1 MINLCLVVI
10 ATQFSETKK
19 REMER
24 MLIERKRFH
33 SSSTLASNSE
43 PGGCYDEMIKYI
55 SHLVRKSQ
63 RRINR
68 FLRRTAQARRRV
80 TPERAVSMT
89 LQPRRK
95 RRKKSD
101 QAKEPSFPYKV
112 DPSYGIQP
120 AKNVKGSNVDSPHAT
135 LDSLEGAELGI
146 STGPQ
151 RPAFLHVNNASIGF
165 PSVISLFSSN
175 SLPTPP
181 PTLRL
186 CSPPYVSHMSSVSSD
201 DFSGKYLLVPL
212 EIIRTSNRQS
222 TAGMAASVNEK
233 PGGKMHTFSRAASLN
248 CETCGGNYLPVVQ
261 IEDGRRRSSIC
272 RAASMVSGTC
282 GNNLPLPNEGARSR
296 RNSIMRAVSL
306 STEPCKNYLPVPKEG
321 NAERRNSFS
330 RAASMNSEPCKTYL
344 PIPGETS
351 RSRRN
356 SISRAASLNCE
367 SSSKILLPVPAEPL
381 GTRRNSIGRAASL
394 NSEPLRSCLSASKDL
409 PSAGWKNSVNQ
420 EASEDGESSKNYL
433 PVPGERV
440 RRNSIGRAASLNS
453 GDVLK
458 KYLPLPPDGNR
469 SRRNSISRA
478 ASLNSGQCGNNLSVP
493 QEQTH
498 KRQNSVSRMGSL
510 HSDKCTT
517 NYLSVPGES
526 VGKRRQSISRALS
539 LNTRGGQENSS
550 VIGQVSSLGN
560 KINVLD
566 RNLPKQR
573 ISVIRASSFCSESC
587 GKYVPLP
594 KDAPQCRRSSISRA
608 ASLNSGTCGKYEAL
622 SLNKTG
628 RCRSAMVA
636 SSNARMSN
644 DYLNKSHHRSMHT
657 VKFHSKG
664 QIES

>member
-63 RRINR
+63 RKLNR
-68 FLRRTAQARRRV
+68 FLRRTAHARRRV

-95 RRKKSD
+95 RRKKRD
-101 QAKEPSFPYKV
+101 QENEPSFPYKV
-112 DPSYGIQP
+112 DPNYGLQP
-120 AKNVKGSNVDSPHAT
+120 TKHMKSNVDSPHAT

-186 CSPPYVSHMSSVSSD
+186 CSPPYISHMSSVSSD

-212 EIIRTSNRQS
+212 EIIRTSNRQPV
-222 TAGMAASVNEK
+222 AGMAGSVNEK

-261 IEDGRRRSSIC
+261 IEDGRRRNSIS

-282 GNNLPLPNEGARSR
+282 GNNLPVPNEGARSR

-321 NAERRNSFS
+321 NAERRNSFT
-330 RAASMNSEPCKTYL
+330 RAASINSDPCKTYL

-351 RSRRN
+351 KARRN

-367 SSSKILLPVPAEPL
+367 SSKILLPVPAEPL

-394 NSEPLRSCLSASKDL
+394 NSEPLRSCLSVSKDL
-409 PSAGWKNSVNQ
+409 PPAGWKNSVNQ
-420 EASEDGESSKNYL
+420 EASEDCESSKNYL

-440 RRNSIGRAASLNS
+440 RHNSISRAASLSS

-478 ASLNSGQCGNNLSVP
+478 SSLNSGQCGNHLSVP
-493 QEQTH
+493 QELIR
-498 KRQNSVSRMGSL
+498 KRENSVSRMGSL
-510 HSDKCTT
+510 CSDKCT

-539 LNTRGGQENSS
+539 LNTRGQENSS
-550 VIGQVSSLGN
+550 LIGQVSLGN
-560 KINVLD
+560 KINILD

-587 GKYVPLP
+587 GKYLPLP
-594 KDAPQCRRSSISRA
+594 RDAQCRRSSIGRA

-622 SLNKTG
+622 SLDKTG
-628 RCRSAMVA
+628 RCRSAVVA
-636 SSNARMSN
+636 SSNARTSN
-644 DYLNKSHHRSMHT
+644 DYLNKIHHRSMHT
-657 VKFHSKG
+657 VKFHNKG
-664 QIES
+664 QNER